1 METNGAFSVYAFW
14 GGIFSSVLLLVINDF
29 YKSWKRIREK
39 RNEQLEVHREYIR
52 KMLLSVKSLI
62 IRLEHIQKKD
72 KIEVDMSRMRNL
84 LEWYTKDGYYISSTV
99 YLMAHVSC
107 ITNNYKKIPLSIDR
121 NVSKISEELQSKLDK
136 YNTIISTDSCL
147 WYHYHVALGNSLN
160 DNNNNIMT
168 FYDFVRKICQDELY
182 FQFVNQAYH
191 FVKSLTDDKHKQ
203 FLKGWLQNLHEIEEY
218 IIKSSLTPIS
228 SDIVSK

>member
-99 YLMAHVSC
+99 YLIAYVSC

-121 NVSKISEELQSKLDK
+121 NVSKISE
-136 YNTIISTDSCL
+136 
-147 WYHYHVALGNSLN
+147 
-160 DNNNNIMT
+160 
-168 FYDFVRKICQDELY
+168 
-182 FQFVNQAYH
+182 
-191 FVKSLTDDKHKQ
+191 
-203 FLKGWLQNLHEIEEY
+203 
-218 IIKSSLTPIS
+218 
-228 SDIVSK
+228 

>member
-1 METNGAFSVYAFW
+1 METNGTFSVYAFW

-99 YLMAHVSC
+99 YLIAHVSC

-160 DNNNNIMT
+160 DNNNT
-168 FYDFVRKICQDELY
+168 LRLSFYIYKIPTSAILSKIKCAFKLY
-182 FQFVNQAYH
+182 
-191 FVKSLTDDKHKQ
+191 
-203 FLKGWLQNLHEIEEY
+203 
-218 IIKSSLTPIS
+218 PIS
-228 SDIVSK
+228 LKWIPSERNTGGHCPFAIAVVSSSVGS

>member
-99 YLMAHVSC
+99 YLIAHVSC

-160 DNNNNIMT
+160 DNNNIMT

-182 FQFVNQAYH
+182 FQFVNQAYY